1 MQEKTG
7 SYNEAVL
14 GINIAVIHKCH
25 PEVKLDQAQVDLIQ
39 GTILAAVDVN
49 TSGKA
54 PSSF

>member
-7 SYNEAVL
+7 SYKEAVL